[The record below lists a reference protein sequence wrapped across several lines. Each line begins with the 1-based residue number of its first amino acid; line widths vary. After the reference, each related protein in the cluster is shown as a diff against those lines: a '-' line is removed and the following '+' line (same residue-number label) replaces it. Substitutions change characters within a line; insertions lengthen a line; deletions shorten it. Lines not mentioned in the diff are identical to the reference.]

1 MSEDRTRSFSREF
14 KLAAVK
20 RIEAGENVSALAR
33 ELLVKRE
40 ILYRWRD
47 AHRVGG
53 PEALRQRGRPSAAEA
68 AAMKVARGAS
78 GKANDLAEA
87 RWQIAELQ
95 RLAGRQQLELDFFRK
110 ALRLF
115 EDSTQPV
122 EGPDAS
128 ASSPSSRR

>member
-53 PEALRQRGRPSAAEA
+53 PEALRQRGRTSAAE
-68 AAMKVARGAS
+68 
-78 GKANDLAEA
+78 AEA